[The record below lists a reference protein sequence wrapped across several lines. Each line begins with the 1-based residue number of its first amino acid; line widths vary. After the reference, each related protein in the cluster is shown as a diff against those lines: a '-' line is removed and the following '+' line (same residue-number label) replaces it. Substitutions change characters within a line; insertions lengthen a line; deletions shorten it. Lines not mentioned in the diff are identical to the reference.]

1 MELALLRSFLALAG
15 QLHFGRT
22 ARLLN
27 VRQPALRKRI
37 RQLESEIGGQL
48 FRRGRNGTR
57 LTDVGGFLLDRAG
70 ELVRR
75 ADQFLDDMRRA
86 AQFQEFQLRFGELLA
101 AGPVLLDPG
110 AVFLPGPAPYTLRT

>member
-1 MELALLRSFLALAG
+1 MELELLRSFLALAG

-27 VRQPALRKRI
+27 VSQPALTKRI
-37 RQLESEIGGQL
+37 RQLESEIGGEL

-57 LTDVGGFLLDRAG
+57 LTDVGGLLLDQAG

-75 ADQFLDDMRRA
+75 ADQLLGFPVAAEPKTALRRS
-86 AQFQEFQLRFGELLA
+86 
-101 AGPVLLDPG
+101 
-110 AVFLPGPAPYTLRT
+110 VF